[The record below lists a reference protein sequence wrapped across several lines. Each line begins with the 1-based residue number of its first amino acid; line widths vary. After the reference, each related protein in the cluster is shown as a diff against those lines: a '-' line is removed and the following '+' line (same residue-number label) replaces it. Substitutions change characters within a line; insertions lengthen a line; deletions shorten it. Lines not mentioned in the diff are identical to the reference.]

1 MSFCSHPYNCIKS
14 IPYSVGLRIK
24 RNCSTD
30 IFLDNRAK
38 EYKNYLTEQ
47 GYSPRI
53 VKEQFDKALSLDRK
67 DLLKVKKKSRYCN
80 IIPFVTDFNGNLPN
94 ISKIFK
100 RNLHLLESTDQL
112 KNIFSSKRIVTAY
125 RRPKNLKEILAP
137 SKLRETIAINTNNSS
152 NDRVGCFKCNSG
164 RCDLCKN
171 YLQGSVK
178 FTSFATK
185 RFYHIKQE
193 LSCKSKNVIYL
204 VSCNKCKLQ
213 YVGSTRNEFKVRFR
227 NHKSSML
234 TKKKTCEVAI
244 HFNSKPH
251 KLSDFSFLVIESL
264 YKLDNIERN
273 LLNRE
278 AYWCH
283 QLFTFQPFGL
293 NKRLES
299 NSAHRINYS

>member
-1 MSFCSHPYNCIKS
+1 M
-14 IPYSVGLRIK
+14 
-24 RNCSTD
+24 
-30 IFLDNRAK
+30 
-38 EYKNYLTEQ
+38 
-47 GYSPRI
+47 
-53 VKEQFDKALSLDRK
+53 
-67 DLLKVKKKSRYCN
+67 
-80 IIPFVTDFNGNLPN
+80 
-94 ISKIFK
+94 
-100 RNLHLLESTDQL
+100 
-112 KNIFSSKRIVTAY
+112 FSSKRIVTAY
-125 RRPKNLKEILAP
+125 GRPKNLKEILAP
-137 SKLRETIAINTNNSS
+137 SKLRENMAISTSNSS
-152 NDRVGCFKCNSG
+152 IDRVGCFKCNSG

-171 YLQGSVK
+171 YLQGSAK

-193 LSCKSKNVIYL
+193 LSY
-204 VSCNKCKLQ
+204 
-213 YVGSTRNEFKVRFR
+213 
-227 NHKSSML
+227 
-234 TKKKTCEVAI
+234 KKTCEVAI

-264 YKLDNIERN
+264 YNLYNIERN